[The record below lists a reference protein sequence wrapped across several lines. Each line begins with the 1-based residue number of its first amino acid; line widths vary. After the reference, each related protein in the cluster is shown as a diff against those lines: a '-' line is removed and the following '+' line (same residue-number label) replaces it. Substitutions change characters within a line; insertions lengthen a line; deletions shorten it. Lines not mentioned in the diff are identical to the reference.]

1 MHAAGDA
8 PAGEEHLTVSDPFT
22 TASAA
27 ILRGPGTT
35 TGVITQGSAS
45 YTRRV
50 LLSLGVESVNLT
62 SGVVTPIKTAQF
74 SSVGGLK
81 PKAATLTIGAAT
93 YALERRINDDGYAE
107 TWEVT

>member
-1 MHAAGDA
+1 MA
-8 PAGEEHLTVSDPFT
+8 DPFA

-45 YTRRV
+45 HTRRV
-50 LLSLGVESVNLT
+50 LLSLGVEVVNLT
-62 SGVVTPIKTAQF
+62 SGVSTRITTAQF
-74 SSVGGLK
+74 TTIGGLK
-81 PKAATLTIGAAT
+81 PKAATLTIGATT
-93 YALERRINDDGYAE
+93 YTLERRINDDGYAE

>member
-1 MHAAGDA
+1 MA
-8 PAGEEHLTVSDPFT
+8 DPFT

-74 SSVGGLK
+74 TVIGGLK
-81 PKAATLTIGAAT
+81 PKAATLTIGAAVYT
-93 YALERRINDDGYAE
+93 LEKRITDDGYAE
-107 TWEVT
+107 TWEVA